1 MRVSQSNYTGRMA
14 RSLNEAFGAHTSTHI
29 HPMGSDKRKI
39 PRRKM
44 AQATVSYLI
53 AVVACSVAA
62 VITVVMQ

>member
-1 MRVSQSNYTGRMA
+1 MRVSNSNYTGRMA

-29 HPMGSDKRKI
+29 HPMGSDRVKL

-53 AVVACSVAA
+53 AVAACTAA
-62 VITVVMQ
+62 AIVVVVCK

>member
-14 RSLNEAFGAHTSTHI
+14 RSLSEAFGAHTSTYI
-29 HPMGSDKRKI
+29 QPMGSDKRKL

-44 AQATVSYLI
+44 AQVTVSYLI

>member
-29 HPMGSDKRKI
+29 HPIGSDKRKL

-53 AVVACSVAA
+53 AVAACTGAA
-62 VITVVMQ
+62 VVAVVCK

>member
-14 RSLNEAFGAHTSTHI
+14 RSLNEAFGAHTSTYI
-29 HPMGSDKRKI
+29 HPMGSDKRKM

-53 AVVACSVAA
+53 AVVACSAAA
-62 VITVVMQ
+62 VITAVMQ